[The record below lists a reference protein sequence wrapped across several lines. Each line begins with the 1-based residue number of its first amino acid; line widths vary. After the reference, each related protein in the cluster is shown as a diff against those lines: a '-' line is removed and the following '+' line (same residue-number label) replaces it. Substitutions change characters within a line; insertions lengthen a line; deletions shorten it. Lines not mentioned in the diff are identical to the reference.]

1 VPAHRPT
8 DGRPPDITDRQE
20 ANKHS
25 SSKATDQSETL
36 FASPSNHR
44 AVYAGRPWCSAHN
57 PLAPPDSSPP
67 KPIHLWFAVPA
78 DAWVVARHCILH
90 NITLIRTADIK
101 DLIKVQ
107 YDKPVQDVIHWLLRH
122 RVLARDRKRGHY
134 TCNLERAL
142 YVTGLPPYP
151 IGKRHY
157 ANLEAKLQLPEWQ
170 DVQKALCEWIGVI
183 QGTRGSCPVIKP
195 SGTPSGTSPPSLPP
209 QTSQAQPPAGYPRP
223 LSGLTLIRLRVPS
236 GHCLSAVATHYLD
249 GTPMYV
255 FLHGLIRRGSAYP
268 RQDLYCARLNGALY
282 CFARKDLLRR
292 YMSAPC
298 PYCAPVVPYPVPCE
312 GQVPASEPVIDNLRA
327 NGGQSIGLVPYSQAP
342 DRFSYG
348 EPGVHYR
355 PDSDT
360 YSFLAGHVI
369 YIGYGAVMLQP
380 TARSILHDW
389 QAILYHFDALA
400 TALLH
405 HVTMALV
412 QSAEFGK
419 HFLGLTTPKLID
431 QVMALAD
438 RVLEATQ
445 GKADSNTFV
454 PYLRDV
460 AIDVYERVK
469 VQTKGTVIRERY
481 QWVKTDTLTFKKI
494 TVIELYNLVVLRQS
508 QGQYLI
514 PQDFVLVLPLPLYAF
529 VGLKYIRK
537 VYHSLKAMLIK
548 VYHND
553 RKDRPGTVRVEGV
566 PLKGTV
572 QGLNKRELFVLF
584 FAQLHVLGFL
594 LDRDGARLVKRWLG
608 KLEQARARKRAQGQA
623 RQ

>member
-1 VPAHRPT
+1 VPAHRPVP
-8 DGRPPDITDRQE
+8 DRPPNITDRQE

-25 SSKATDQSETL
+25 SSTATDQSETV
-36 FASPSNHR
+36 FASPSSHR
-44 AVYAGRPWCSAHN
+44 AVYAGRPGAS

-67 KPIHLWFAVPA
+67 KPIRLQFAVSA
-78 DAWVVARHCILH
+78 DAWVVARYCITH

-107 YDKPVQDVIHWLLRH
+107 YDKPVQDVIHKLLRY
-122 RVLARDRKRGHY
+122 RVLASTGKRGHF

-142 YVTGLPPYP
+142 YLTGLPPYP
-151 IGKRHY
+151 IGKRYY

-170 DVQKALCEWIGVI
+170 DVQKALCEWIDAI

-195 SGTPSGTSPPSLPP
+195 STTTSGTNPPSLPP
-209 QTSQAQPPAGYPRP
+209 QTSQPPVGYPRP
-223 LSGLTLIRLRVPS
+223 LSGLTVMRFRVQS
-236 GHCLSAVATHYLD
+236 GHCLSAVAIHYLD

-255 FLHGLIRRGSAYP
+255 FLQGLIRRGSAFP
-268 RQDLYCARLNGALY
+268 RQDVYCLRLNGALY
-282 CFARKDLLRR
+282 CFARPELLRR

-327 NGGQSIGLVPYSQAP
+327 DGTQALGLVPYSQAP

-355 PDSDT
+355 PDSNA
-360 YSFLAGHVI
+360 YSFLADHVV
-369 YIGYGAVMLQP
+369 YIAHGAIMLQP

-389 QAILYHFDALA
+389 QAVLYHFDALA

-405 HVTMALV
+405 HVTTALV

-419 HFLGLTTPKLID
+419 RFLGLTTPKLID
-431 QVMALAD
+431 QFMALAD
-438 RVLEATQ
+438 RVPQGTD
-445 GKADSNTFV
+445 GKADSNRFV
-454 PYLRDV
+454 PYLRNV
-460 AIDVYERVK
+460 VIDVFERVK

-481 QWVKTDTLTFKKI
+481 QWVKTGTLTFKQI
-494 TVIELYNLVVLRQS
+494 TVIELYNLVELNRS
-508 QGQYLI
+508 QGKHLI
-514 PQDFVLVLPLPLYAF
+514 PRDFILVLPLPLYAF

-537 VYHSLKAMLIK
+537 VYQSLKAMLTKI
-548 VYHND
+548 YRNE

-566 PLKGTV
+566 PLSGTV
-572 QGLNKRELFVLF
+572 QVLNKRELFVLF

-594 LDRDGARLVKRWLG
+594 LGRDSARLVKRWLG
-608 KLEQARARKRAQGQA
+608 KLEQDRARKRAQGQA